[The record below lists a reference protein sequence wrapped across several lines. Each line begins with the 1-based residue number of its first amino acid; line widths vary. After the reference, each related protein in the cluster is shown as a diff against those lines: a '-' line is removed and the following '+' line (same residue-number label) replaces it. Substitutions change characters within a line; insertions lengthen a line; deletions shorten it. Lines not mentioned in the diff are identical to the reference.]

1 MSCYLHVASTHM
13 TCGTCL
19 RSLYSL
25 HTSAGSTSWQC
36 GFIKCLLLW
45 VSEEHAGGAG
55 AASSSYWLLSLS
67 VAALGVRCCQRLQQD
82 KRRRRHPLQ
91 DLKVKDWI
99 QNRFWISFSV
109 KCLFWLHM
117 HSLYL
122 LACFVTTTLSPA
134 YLRVAYWAFSKTI
147 YLRVGT
153 YVCACYS
160 FTLKRLHRFLWNSV
174 CEIGSWIGKYV
185 E

>member
-99 QNRFWISFSV
+99 QNRFWISFLSSV
-109 KCLFWLHM
+109 C
-117 HSLYL
+117 SDYICTVCTYL
-122 LACFVTTTLSPA
+122 LVLLQP
-134 YLRVAYWAFSKTI
+134 RWALPTCASRIEHLVKPS
-147 YLRVGT
+147 T
-153 YVCACYS
+153 YV
-160 FTLKRLHRFLWNSV
+160 
-174 CEIGSWIGKYV
+174 
-185 E
+185 